1 NLAKNHKT
9 DLLSLYKKLIEAGY
23 LMDVEGKYILTD
35 AGIAAG
41 AEAKPN
47 RYKKGENYFLWP
59 DNLAL

>member
-1 NLAKNHKT
+1 
-9 DLLSLYKKLIEAGY
+9 SLYKKLIEAGY

>member
-1 NLAKNHKT
+1 
-9 DLLSLYKKLIEAGY
+9 
-23 LMDVEGKYILTD
+23 
-35 AGIAAG
+35 AG

>member
-1 NLAKNHKT
+1 HKT